1 VNNKEQ
7 HLNIPEYSMFSDK
20 GNLAIH
26 GIVLAARRDRL
37 SWTEVR
43 AALDR
48 LARQLPDVYGEA
60 TDTAVRECVYDA
72 LKFNNSFYGE

>member
-1 VNNKEQ
+1 M
-7 HLNIPEYSMFSDK
+7 NIPEYSMFSDK

-26 GIVLAARRDRL
+26 GIVLQARKDRL

>member
-1 VNNKEQ
+1 M
-7 HLNIPEYSMFSDK
+7 NIPDYSMFSDK
-20 GNLAIH
+20 GNLAVH

-37 SWTEVR
+37 NWTEVR

-72 LKFNNSFYGE
+72 LKFNDSFYGE

>member
-1 VNNKEQ
+1 M
-7 HLNIPEYSMFSDK
+7 NIPEYSMFSDK

-26 GIVLAARRDRL
+26 GIVLQARKDRL

-72 LKFNNSFYGE
+72 LKFNDSFYGE

>member
-1 VNNKEQ
+1 M
-7 HLNIPEYSMFSDK
+7 NIPEYSMFSDK

-26 GIVLAARRDRL
+26 GIVLQARKDRL
-37 SWTEVR
+37 TWTEVR

-72 LKFNNSFYGE
+72 LKFNDSFYGE